1 MSIEQT
7 THVREVLLVRPA
19 PGAAVVGH
27 QKKITITTGAPVAI
41 PDVYGEAEPLNPGDL
56 DGFLDVAFV
65 ELVNERDALLQ
76 QLQAMTEDRNTK
88 GADLAASQSSIATLQ
103 QQLAE
108 VMAARDALAAQ
119 LASLPDAAE

>member
-7 THVREVLLVRPA
+7 IHVREVLLVRPA

-56 DGFLDVAFV
+56 AGFLDVAFV

-76 QLQAMTEDRNTK
+76 QLQAMTEDRNAKT
-88 GADLAASQSSIATLQ
+88 AA
-103 QQLAE
+103 LAE
-108 VMAARDALAAQ
+108 AEATI
-119 LASLPDAAE
+119 ASLQDAAE